1 MRRNYTLFFIPL
13 IAIVGLDQ
21 FTKWYVSSV
30 MSLHETLPVI
40 DGFFSITYVL
50 NPGAAFGF
58 LANAAPLFRSV
69 FLIAVSTAAIMM
81 ILYYLSRNRATGTL
95 LVSALS
101 LIVGGAAGNLI
112 DRVML
117 GSVIDFLDLYVG
129 SWHWPAFNV
138 ADSAISIGAALLVIE
153 LFRKRRTEEITSAE
167 E

>member
-1 MRRNYTLFFIPL
+1 
-13 IAIVGLDQ
+13 
-21 FTKWYVSSV
+21 
-30 MSLHETLPVI
+30 
-40 DGFFSITYVL
+40 
-50 NPGAAFGF
+50 
-58 LANAAPLFRSV
+58 
-69 FLIAVSTAAIMM
+69 MM

-138 ADSAISIGAALLVIE
+138 ADSAISIGAVLLVIE

>member
-1 MRRNYTLFFIPL
+1 VRRNYTLFFIPL
-13 IAIVGLDQ
+13 IVIVGLDQ

-30 MSLHETLPVI
+30 MSLHESYPVI
-40 DGFFSITYVL
+40 DGLFSITYVR

-69 FLIAVSTAAIMM
+69 FLIAVSTAAILM
-81 ILYYLSRNRATGTL
+81 ILYYLARNRAAGTVL
-95 LVSALS
+95 ICALS

-117 GSVIDFLDLYVG
+117 GSVIDFLDLYAG

-138 ADSAISIGAALLVIE
+138 ADSAISVGAVLLIIE
-153 LFRKRRTEEITSAE
+153 LFRKRRAGEITSAGE
-167 E
+167 

>member
-30 MSLHETLPVI
+30 MSLHETFPVI

-69 FLIAVSTAAIMM
+69 FLISVSTAAIVM